1 MNFSALSSPR
11 SRLVEGNND
20 FYKTRTGL
28 HETVRVEYEMSP
40 GIWRYR
46 TKTESEAS
54 TRRWGGTAKITPSEF
69 WALFNPHTALDV
81 WVQGE

>member
-1 MNFSALSSPR
+1 MNFSELSSPP
-11 SRLVEGNND
+11 SRLVEGSND
-20 FYKTRTGL
+20 FYVTRTGL
-28 HETVRVEYEMSP
+28 HETVRVEYEMAP

-69 WALFNPHTALDV
+69 LALYNPHTALDV
-81 WVQGE
+81 WVQGG

>member
-46 TKTESEAS
+46 TKTASEAS
-54 TRRWGGTAKITPSEF
+54 TRRWGGTAKITRKQF
-69 WALFNPHTALDV
+69 WALYNPRTALAV